1 MDLKSTLPT
10 LKQCTMYRGLLS
22 TMGFPGGSAVKNS
35 PAMQEMQKT
44 WLRSLAWEE
53 PLEEG
58 LTTNSSTLAWEILCT
73 EEPGR
78 LQSTGPQRVG
88 HD

>member
-44 WLRSLAWEE
+44 WVRSLTWEE

-58 LTTNSSTLAWEILCT
+58 LPTNSSTLAWEILCT

-78 LQSTGPQRVG
+78 PERDG